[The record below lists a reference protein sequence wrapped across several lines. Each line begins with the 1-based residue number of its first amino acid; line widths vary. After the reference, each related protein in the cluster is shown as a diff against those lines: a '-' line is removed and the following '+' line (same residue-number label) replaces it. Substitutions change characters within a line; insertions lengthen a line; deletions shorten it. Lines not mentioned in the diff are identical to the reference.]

1 MKYTKVKYKYQL
13 LESFTK
19 KLNYPFPD
27 VESDFFTIK
36 DNIIYIKKFYSWD
49 GASGPTIDS
58 KTSMIAG
65 LVHDCLYQSIN
76 TNLMDPSYK
85 ATADKE
91 FLSILLENHMNKF
104 RAYSWYFFLGLFG
117 KVYSKL
123 KNKKVSKILEL

>member
-19 KLNYPFPD
+19 KLNYSFPD

-36 DNIIYIKKFYSWD
+36 NDTIHIKKFYSWD

-65 LVHDCLYQSIN
+65 LIHDCLYQAIN
-76 TNLMDPSYK
+76 TNLIDASYRHI
-85 ATADKE
+85 ADRE
-91 FLSILLENHMNKF
+91 FLSILLENHMAKI

-117 KVYSKL
+117 KIYSKL
-123 KNKKVSKILEL
+123 KSKKVSKIMEI